1 MVFGFT
7 AAPVVL
13 VSVASARV
21 MLDYQDVLDNLPAS
35 SVTVTFEADEAGLL
49 LTLLAA
55 MVDAAIT
62 DDCQPASETV
72 AHIIDEIRSRAMSK
86 LF

>member
-1 MVFGFT
+1 
-7 AAPVVL
+7 
-13 VSVASARV
+13 

-55 MVDAAIT
+55 MVDSAIT
-62 DDCQPASETV
+62 DDGQPASETV
-72 AHIIDEIRSRAMSK
+72 ASIIDEIRSRAMSK